1 MLKHPETILLTLSA
15 TILALF
21 VLQLFN
27 TCSSGVEMTVL
38 EQ

>member
-15 TILALF
+15 TILALI

>member
-27 TCSSGVEMTVL
+27 TYSSGVEMTVL

>member
-21 VLQLFN
+21 VLQLSN
-27 TCSSGVEMTVL
+27 TCSSGVEIAVL